1 MCAAPKRAPVP
12 AEPFR
17 SYADFC
23 RAQRIRGRKS
33 GVVRRR
39 RTAARDS
46 RIRQLHREG
55 WTLRPLGAEFGLHHS
70 TIANIVK
77 GRQWMMRR
85 PFLRHPHACR
95 TNQFARQGAPVSFLK
110 FSPIEGSE
118 SRNRETGT
126 RARAGCGPPFA
137 SDRVPLPENEPLT
150 MSALAAAWEADD
162 WADR

>member
-12 AEPFR
+12 AKPFR

-39 RTAARDS
+39 RTAARDR
-46 RIRQLHREG
+46 RIRQLRREG
-55 WTLRPLGAEFGLHHS
+55 WSLRRLGAEFNLHHS
-70 TIANIVK
+70 TIAYIVK

-95 TNQFARQGAPVSFLK
+95 TNQFAQQRGPVSFLES
-110 FSPIEGSE
+110 FPVEGSE
-118 SRNRETGT
+118 SRNGETGT
-126 RARAGCGPPFA
+126 HARAGCGPPFA